1 MRLFIFL
8 ICTFVLHQFNLVAQT
23 THGANDRFRGVWE
36 FGKAGETDKVHAV
49 LHVAGVQNH
58 ILYPAKLTIHVNEYS
73 STSYLL
79 LAKKSIR
86 QLAIGSQRN
95 IISET
100 PFGAGNKMQQFNG
113 VFDLSADRSGGGFLT
128 INRLRYGQVK
138 LKNQKKEKTDPKHNS
153 TANILFN
160 FLENDAIR
168 FAKISDSAWD
178 EPEVLDILHS
188 PYSGF
193 YYGKRDTFGVKS
205 LTGVT
210 KFSGKHTGIVSASI
224 NGRTIFDHAYARD
237 KRVVN
242 EIKLDTGAN
251 LIALFVE
258 EYGKKPSQT
267 VQMDI
272 DFYTHQTALHFAD
285 KKDENATFILLPI
298 TYFGPIDTAT
308 PKLNNLKLMMEQ
320 MVQNRETIYYYPD
333 PDGEQLSV
341 NEEVQKTLLRE
352 ATVVGNMTA
361 TSREVL
367 LGLWDDAVEDGD
379 SISLN
384 INGTWVVQGMPVLKR
399 PQFISVKLNAGV
411 NKIIFIADNQGS
423 IIPNTS
429 MLEIIDERQRKSY
442 KINTD
447 FHQNNLINILYEL
460 PPPKNSP

>member
-1 MRLFIFL
+1 MRLLTFL
-8 ICTFVLHQFNLVAQT
+8 IVTLLFIQHSVVAQT
-23 THGANDRFRGVWE
+23 GNGANDRFRGVWE
-36 FGKAGETDKVHAV
+36 YGKAGETDKVHAK
-49 LHVAGVQNH
+49 LHIAGVQDH
-58 ILYPAKLTIHVNEYS
+58 ILYPAKLTLSVNEYT
-73 STSYLL
+73 STCYLL

-95 IISET
+95 MIEET
-100 PFGAGNKMQQFNG
+100 PFTSGASMHQFNG
-113 VFDLSADRSGGGFLT
+113 VFDLSADRNGGGFLT
-128 INRLRYGQVK
+128 INRLRYSQVK
-138 LKNQKKEKTDPKHNS
+138 LRNQKKDKPDARHAT
-153 TANILFN
+153 TATLLFN
-160 FLENDAIR
+160 FLENDAVR
-168 FAKISDSAWD
+168 FTKTSDSAWD
-178 EPEVLDILHS
+178 EPAVFDILHS

-193 YYGKRDTFGVKS
+193 YYGKRDTFGVRS

-210 KFSGKHTGIVSASI
+210 KFSGKHTGIVSASV

-237 KRVVN
+237 KRIVN

-258 EYGKKPSQT
+258 EYGKKPAQT
-267 VQMDI
+267 VQMDL

-285 KKDENATFILLPI
+285 KKDDRATFILLPV
-298 TYFGPIDTAT
+298 TYFGPIDTAS

-333 PDGEQLSV
+333 TDGQQVSV
-341 NEEVQKTLLRE
+341 NEDVQRKLLRE

-447 FHQNNLINILYEL
+447 YFQNNLINILYEL
-460 PPPKNSP
+460 PPGKGSP